1 MNETDLPSDAPVAPE
16 RRAVRR
22 VDSSQVRARIVAAAL
37 PLFAA
42 HGYAATPVRAIVQ
55 AAGVNLAAIA
65 YYFGDKA
72 GLYRAALDG
81 PVEARV
87 RNDPPFD
94 ASGISLDEAI
104 CRYMRARL
112 LPLGAG
118 PGILSHVRLRLREL
132 VEPTDMLDVTPRD
145 EARQRLTDML
155 ARSLG
160 RPAVDADVQRLSFAI
175 FSLTT
180 CPYISHDQIRHL
192 EPALF
197 DAPGAID
204 AWIAQLAT
212 YAIAMVDVVRTTPA
226 FSLPFPAT
234 TQPSPLT
241 ENDT

>member
-1 MNETDLPSDAPVAPE
+1 MNETDLPSDAPMAPE

-72 GLYRAALDG
+72 GLYRAVLDG
-81 PVEARV
+81 PVGAAASD
-87 RNDPPFD
+87 DPPFD
-94 ASGISLDEAI
+94 AAGIPLDEAMR
-104 CRYMRARL
+104 RYMRARL

-118 PGILSHVRLRLREL
+118 PAILLHVRLRLREI
-132 VEPTDMLDVTPRD
+132 VEPTGMLDESPRD
-145 EARQRLTDML
+145 EARQRLTDLL
-155 ARSLG
+155 ARTLQRS
-160 RPAVDADVQRLSFAI
+160 PVDADLQRLAFAI
-175 FSLTT
+175 FSLIS
-180 CPYISHDQIRHL
+180 CPYISYDQIRRV

-204 AWIAQLAT
+204 AWIAQLAA
-212 YAIAMVDVVRTTPA
+212 YATAMVDVLRSHSPIC
-226 FSLPFPAT
+226 P
-234 TQPSPLT
+234 PSPNLT
-241 ENDT
+241 ETEP